1 MANQLQVAD
10 LRELME
16 YRPHDGG
23 LYWRARDAQTYMK
36 YIPDIDFAEAQR
48 LSRMFEARF
57 TGKECGITRN
67 GNKDFVRVSLGTRGP
82 NIRRAKLDLIW
93 TVATGEWPDACVL
106 LLDPSRPP
114 VPENV
119 VRCSPSVAQIFAN
132 PTVGIHRMTGDQERY
147 FWRIMTDGKS
157 TLHQQSGYPT
167 LKAARAARDAK
178 LQELGLWFVETLEEK
193 LHG

>member
-36 YIPDIDFAEAQR
+36 YIPDIDFTEAQR
-48 LSRMFEARF
+48 LSRWFESRF
-57 TGKECGITRN
+57 TGKECGTTRN
-67 GNKDFVRVSLGTRGP
+67 GNKEFIRISLGTRGT

-93 TVATGEWPDACVL
+93 TVATGEWPEGVVL
-106 LLDPSRPP
+106 LLDPDRHP
-114 VPENV
+114 VPDNV
-119 VRCSPSVAQIFAN
+119 VCCSPSVAQIFAD
-132 PTVGIHRMTGDQERY
+132 PTVGLYSNKNGGF
-147 FWRIMTDGKS
+147 FWRITMDRKTV
-157 TLHQQSGYPT
+157 LHQKHGYKT
-167 LKAARAARDAK
+167 LKEARAARDAK
-178 LQELGLWFVETLEEK
+178 LKELGLWAVETLEDR